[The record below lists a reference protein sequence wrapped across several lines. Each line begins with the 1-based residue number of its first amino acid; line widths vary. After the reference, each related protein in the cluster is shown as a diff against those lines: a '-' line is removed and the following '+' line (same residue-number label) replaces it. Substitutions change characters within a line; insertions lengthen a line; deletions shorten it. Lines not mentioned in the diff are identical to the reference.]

1 MDKANLNA
9 GARKTNNR
17 YIVILAGGG
26 GTRLWPRSRKNTPK
40 QFLKLVSNLS
50 MLQETAKR
58 VESIVSFDRLYVV
71 VAGDYAKKVKEQL
84 PQIPEE
90 NILAEPS
97 PKGSAAAAG
106 LAAIH
111 ILKKDPDAIISTLA
125 SDHLIKKES
134 EFRHILGVTQD
145 SAESGEYLVT
155 IGIVP
160 TYPHTGLGY
169 IHIGPEKLKSRKQ
182 SIFEVESFT
191 EKPNLPTAQAFVATG
206 EYFWNANINSYRA
219 QTLINALRNF
229 MPDHYAG
236 LMKVQN
242 SIGTPEENEVLEREW
257 GQMENIPIDYGVL
270 EKAKNVLIVPGDFG
284 WSDIGDWNVLYEVA
298 AKHPEANVLTGLG
311 DGEHIGVDTVGC
323 LIHSDNRLVAT
334 VGISDLVIVDTPD
347 ALLIIPRER
356 AQDVKKI
363 VEKLN
368 EDKKAHLL

>member
-1 MDKANLNA
+1 MSEKKDNC
-9 GARKTNNR
+9 

-26 GTRLWPRSRKNTPK
+26 GTRLWPRSRKSTPK
-40 QFLKLVSNLS
+40 QFLKLVSDLS

-58 VESIVSFDRLYVV
+58 VESLVDPEHLYVV
-71 VAGDYAKKVKEQL
+71 VAGDYSKKVKEQL
-84 PQIPEE
+84 PDIPEE

-111 ILKKDPDAIISTLA
+111 ILKKDPDAVISTLA
-125 SDHLIKKES
+125 SDHLIKKEA

-145 SAESGEYLVT
+145 GAQSGEYLIT

-169 IHIGPEKLKSRKQ
+169 IHIGPERMKARKQ
-182 SIFEVESFT
+182 PIFEVESFT
-191 EKPNLPTAQAFVATG
+191 EKPNLATAQAFVATG

-229 MPDHYAG
+229 MPEHYEG
-236 LMKVQN
+236 LMRVQD
-242 SIGTPEENEVLEREW
+242 SIGTSQEQEVLEREW
-257 GQMENIPIDYGVL
+257 AKMENVAIDYGIL
-270 EKAKNVLIVPGDFG
+270 EKAKNVMIVPGDFG

-311 DGEHIGVDTVGC
+311 DGEHIGIDTAGC
-323 LIHSDNRLVAT
+323 LIHSDDRLVAT

-356 AQDVKKI
+356 AQEVKKI

-368 EDKKAHLL
+368 EDKKTHLL

>member
-1 MDKANLNA
+1 MSEKKD
-9 GARKTNNR
+9 NR

-26 GTRLWPRSRKNTPK
+26 GTRLWPRSRKSTPK
-40 QFLKLVSNLS
+40 QFLKLVSDLS

-58 VESIVSFDRLYVV
+58 VETLVDPEHLYVV

-84 PQIPEE
+84 PEIPEE

-111 ILKKDPDAIISTLA
+111 ILKKNPDAVISTLA
-125 SDHLIKKES
+125 SDHLIKKEG

-145 SAESGEYLVT
+145 GAQMGDYLIT

-160 TYPHTGLGY
+160 TYAHTGLGY
-169 IHIGPEKLKSRKQ
+169 IHIGPEKVVARKQ
-182 SIFEVESFT
+182 PIFEVESFT
-191 EKPNLPTAQAFVATG
+191 EKPNLATAQAFVATG
-206 EYFWNANINSYRA
+206 EYFWNANISSYRA
-219 QTLINALRNF
+219 QTLMNAFRNF

-242 SIGTPEENEVLEREW
+242 SIGTPGAQEVLEREW
-257 GQMENIPIDYGVL
+257 AKMENVPIDYGIL
-270 EKAKNVLIVPGDFG
+270 EKAKNVLMVPGDFG
-284 WSDIGDWNVLYEVA
+284 WSDIGDWNVLYEVSA
-298 AKHPEANVLTGLG
+298 THPEANVLTGLG
-311 DGEHIGVDTVGC
+311 EGEHIGVDTVGC

-334 VGISDLVIVDTPD
+334 VGVSDLVIVDTPD
-347 ALLIIPRER
+347 ALLIMPRER

-363 VEKLN
+363 VEKLSQ
-368 EDKKAHLL
+368 DQKTHLL